1 MLVLIDTLLTLPVPF
16 PELLDPA
23 TLTPLGKS
31 PWYCELM
38 PWLRICR

>member
-1 MLVLIDTLLTLPVPF
+1 MSVLIDTLLTLLAPLPA
-16 PELLDPA
+16 LLDPDV
-23 TLTPLGKS
+23 LVPLGKS